1 MGQSEITVE
10 VLQGIATIT
19 LNEPQRL
26 NALSPEDYDD
36 FANSLREIDR
46 RDDVVVT
53 IWQANGNWFCAGTNV
68 KGGVSESQP
77 VKPTLRDQLR
87 ARVVSA
93 NTDCTQ
99 ALYTHSKILVA
110 ALNGPVMAFLG
121 NFDFIYAVPEAWL
134 YMGLPFVGLAV
145 EGGASVNF
153 VNRMGLAKANEVM
166 IFSKKMTAQELL
178 GCGFVKYSHSPLCR
192 SLKRFLMP
200 VFQQNLSRRCLLNR
214 SMPLFGD
221 IYIPELEGLDLMS
234 VLAVKY
240 LIKAGL
246 AEKNNPDA
254 LNLRESYVQAERFRS
269 GVPSLRFGM
278 LARKEIRHKL

>member
-1 MGQSEITVE
+1 MGQSKITVE
-10 VLQGIATIT
+10 VSQGVATIT

-36 FANSLREIDR
+36 FSNSLREIDQ

-53 IWQANGNWFCAGTNV
+53 IWQANGSWFCAGTNV

-77 VKPTLRDQLR
+77 IGSTLRDQLR
-87 ARVVSA
+87 TRVISA

-99 ALYTHSKILVA
+99 ALYTHSKLLVA

-134 YMGLPFVGLAV
+134 YMGLPFVGRLTFFWLCLSDSLGPLGLAV

-153 VNRMGLAKANEVM
+153 VNRMGLAKAKEVL
-166 IFSKKMTAQELL
+166 IFNKKMTAQELL
-178 GCGFVKYSHSPLCR
+178 EGGFVNKIFPSKSTEAFHAAVRRHLHS
-192 SLKRFLMP
+192 
-200 VFQQNLSRRCLLNR
+200 
-214 SMPLFGD
+214 
-221 IYIPELEGLDLMS
+221 ELEGLDLTS
-234 VLAVKY
+234 VLTVKY

-269 GVPSLRFGM
+269 GVPSVRFGM